1 MRWLVERRLKETS
14 ARLRSA
20 REDLVRLDHE
30 VESFSSDYDDL
41 RVLSAVSGRVDADRD
56 FGEAEQQAEV
66 LRKARVDLR
75 RRIEDLVQKQDQL
88 LEKLGSR

>member
-30 VESFSSDYDDL
+30 VESFYSDSDDL

-56 FGEAEQQAEV
+56 FDEAEQQAEV